1 MTITTLLV
9 ILHNACALNEWQALG
24 KYHDHT
30 QRKEGEREREGGRE
44 GEGGRD
50 GKRMK
55 YIYYKYMVC
64 MHEAISQY
72 CPVLHTFL
80 PHALYR
86 ERLQD
91 MMLVLTMDTETTGKR
106 ERKIIKNPTLYVE
119 FFDVIKLHVF

>member
-1 MTITTLLV
+1 MTT
-9 ILHNACALNEWQALG
+9 
-24 KYHDHT
+24 
-30 QRKEGEREREGGRE
+30 RKGRKERERERGGRE
-44 GEGGRD
+44 GERGRD

-72 CPVLHTFL
+72 CPVPHTFL

-91 MMLVLTMDTETTGKR
+91 MMLVLTVDTETTGKR
-106 ERKIIKNPTLYVE
+106 EREKILKIQLYMWN
-119 FFDVIKLHVF
+119 FLM

>member
-1 MTITTLLV
+1 
-9 ILHNACALNEWQALG
+9 
-24 KYHDHT
+24 
-30 QRKEGEREREGGRE
+30 
-44 GEGGRD
+44 
-50 GKRMK
+50 MK

-106 ERKIIKNPTLYVE
+106 ERERENIKNQLYMWN
-119 FFDVIKLHVF
+119 FLM